1 MTSAIMKDL
10 ATPRPTRPQS
20 VVVDTSSSPFARLRP
35 VPVAAVR
42 LTDTFLAPRIANNRT
57 VTIPS
62 QYKLLEET
70 GRLENFRRAAGQSD
84 APFQGIYFNDS
95 DVYKWL
101 EGAAWALASG
111 PDPEIE
117 AAVATTVDLI
127 AAAQHPDGY
136 INTYFSRDRAG
147 ERWTN
152 HDLHEMYCA
161 GHLFQAAVAHYRAT
175 GETTLLDVASRFAD
189 YLCDTFGPEE
199 EGKRFGID
207 GHEEIELAMVELG
220 RATGRR
226 RYVDQA
232 RYFIDARGH
241 KRLPNPY
248 DGRFEKWYHQDHV
261 PIREMEIMIGHAVRA
276 VYYTSGATDLYAEDG
291 DLALKAAMERL
302 WERMISR
309 QTYVSGAIGA
319 RHEGEAFG
327 GDYELPN
334 ALAYAESC
342 AAIGSVMWA
351 WRLLAI
357 DGDARY
363 ADLVEHTLYNA
374 VLPGLSLEGEEYF
387 YENPLAND
395 GDHRRQAWF
404 NCACCPPNLTR
415 TLASLTGYLYST
427 SDDRTIWVHLYAAG
441 NAEITLPDGPTVRLT
456 QETSYPWSGDIAIRV
471 DAEGE
476 FGLKVRIPAWAEDA
490 TVSVNGEPIA
500 GAITPETY
508 VEIRRSWAPGD
519 LVRIA
524 LPLTV
529 RWIVSHPAV
538 TENEGRVALMRGPL
552 LYCLEGVDLNG
563 AVPDDVVLPP
573 GAAITVAE
581 RPDLLGGIV
590 ALELRAEVEVP
601 DPGWRGSLYRNA
613 DHRANRVAAATTV
626 TAIPYFAW
634 ANRDPAPM
642 RVWIRTHHS

>member
-1 MTSAIMKDL
+1 MTSVTQEDV
-10 ATPRPTRPQS
+10 ATFPTTRPQS
-20 VVVDTSSSPFARLRP
+20 VVVDTSASPHARLRP

-42 LTDTFLAPRIANNRT
+42 LTDDFLAPRIANNRA

-62 QYKLLEET
+62 QFKLLEDT
-70 GRLENFRRAAGQSD
+70 GRLENFRRAAGKSD

-127 AAAQHPDGY
+127 AGAQHPDGY

-189 YLCDTFGPEE
+189 YLCDTFGPED

-207 GHEEIELAMVELG
+207 GHQEIELAMVELG

-226 RYVDQA
+226 RYIDQA

-241 KRLPNPY
+241 QRLPNPY

-261 PIREMEIMIGHAVRA
+261 PIREMDIMVGHAVRA
-276 VYYTSGATDLYAEDG
+276 VYYTSGATDLCAEDG
-291 DLALKAAMERL
+291 DPALKAAMERL

-319 RHEGEAFG
+319 RHEGEALG
-327 GDYELPN
+327 DDYELPN

-351 WRLLAI
+351 WRLLAL
-357 DGDARY
+357 DGDGRY
-363 ADLVEHTLYNA
+363 ADVLEHTLYNA

-395 GDHRRQAWF
+395 GDHRRQAWYD
-404 NCACCPPNLTR
+404 CACCPPNLTR
-415 TLASLTGYLYST
+415 TLASLSGYVYST
-427 SDDRTIWVHLYAAG
+427 DDDDTIWVHLYAAG
-441 NAEITLPDGPTVRLT
+441 NAEITLPGGQTVRLA
-456 QETSYPWSGDIAIRV
+456 QETGYPWSGDIAIRV
-471 DAEGE
+471 EASGH
-476 FGLKVRIPAWAEDA
+476 FGLNVRIPAWAERA
-490 TVSVNGEPIA
+490 TVSVNNEPIA
-500 GAITPETY
+500 GALTPGSY
-508 VEIRRSWAPGD
+508 AEIRRTWAPGD
-519 LVRIA
+519 VVRID
-524 LPLTV
+524 LPMEV
-529 RWIVSHPAV
+529 RRIVGHPAV

-563 AVPDDVVLPP
+563 ATPDDVVLSPE
-573 GAAITVAE
+573 AMVTAVE

-590 ALELRAEVEVP
+590 ALELQADIEAP
-601 DPGWRGSLYRNA
+601 DPGWSRALYRNA
-613 DHRANRVAAATTV
+613 NEVHRRVASATTV
-626 TAIPYFAW
+626 PAIPYFAW

-642 RVWIRTHHS
+642 RVWIRTHYS